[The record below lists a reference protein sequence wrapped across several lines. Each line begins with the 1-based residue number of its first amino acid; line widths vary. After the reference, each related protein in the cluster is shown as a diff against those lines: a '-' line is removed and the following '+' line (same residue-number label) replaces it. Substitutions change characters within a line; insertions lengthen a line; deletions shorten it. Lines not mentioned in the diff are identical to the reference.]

1 MQRAESRD
9 LPLRIKADIR
19 IRPDVDRAPLRD
31 YAEPMHAPVRL
42 LAIVT
47 LISTHALAGDWPH
60 YRGPSQNGSSAETIG
75 KLPVGGPRELWRVQL
90 GTGLSS
96 ITVADG
102 RVLSAGYKDGNEV
115 LYCLNPANGRV
126 MWTHSWKAKLGDYL
140 FEGGPRATPTAD
152 GERVYMLGA
161 DGHIACVSAA
171 SGKPLWEKNL
181 VSDFGGRRP
190 EWGYS
195 GSPTIDGE
203 NVILDCGGKGASTIA
218 LNKTTGELVWK
229 SGDDEA
235 GYGSA
240 IIAQFGGARRILL
253 VKADAL
259 VALDAE
265 DGSEAARFDWKTSYK
280 VNAATPLLAGARVV
294 VSSAYNHG
302 AAAFDFSGGKPS
314 QAWFTKSLHAHFNSP
329 VASGGFVFGMDGEAG
344 QRRAAL
350 VCLDLVSGDE
360 KWRAKQVNNGSLIL
374 AGDKLLIV
382 TESGDLVLAAAS
394 GAAYRELARKKVL
407 SGRCWVQPAFA
418 NGKVWCKNNTGEL
431 VALDL
436 AGK

>member
-1 MQRAESRD
+1 MYS
-9 LPLRIKADIR
+9 
-19 IRPDVDRAPLRD
+19 
-31 YAEPMHAPVRL
+31 PVRL
-42 LAIVT
+42 LAFAAI
-47 LISTHALAGDWPH
+47 LSTHALAGDWPH
-60 YRGPSQNGSSAETIG
+60 YRGPAQNGSTTESIG
-75 KLPVGGPRELWRVQL
+75 TLPVGGPRELWRVQL

-190 EWGYS
+190 EWGFS
-195 GSPTIDGE
+195 GSPTIDGK
-203 NVILDCGGKGASTIA
+203 NVILDCGGKGASTVA
-218 LNKTTGELVWK
+218 LNKLTGELAWK

-240 IIAQFGGARRILL
+240 IVTTLGGTRRIVL

-259 VALDAE
+259 VALDAAS
-265 DGSEAARFDWKTSYK
+265 GTEAARFDWRTSYK
-280 VNAATPLLAGARVV
+280 INAATPLLAGARVIIT
-294 VSSAYNHG
+294 SAYNHG
-302 AAAFDFSGGKPS
+302 AAAFDFSGGKPA
-314 QAWFTKSLHAHFNSP
+314 QAWFSKAMLSHFNSP
-329 VASGGFVFGMDGEAG
+329 AASGGFVFGMDGEAG
-344 QRRAAL
+344 HRRSAL
-350 VCLDLVSGDE
+350 VCLGLADGSE
-360 KWRAKQVNNGSLIL
+360 KWRAKSVNNGSLII

-382 TESGDLVLAAAS
+382 TEAGDLVVASAS
-394 GAAYRELARKKVL
+394 GTAYRELARKKVL
-407 SGRCWVQPAFA
+407 SGRCWVQPALS
-418 NGKVWCKNNTGEL
+418 NGKVYCKNNTGEL
-431 VALDL
+431 VCLEL
-436 AGK
+436 GGK